1 MLLSI
6 HMSITTSDIEKL
18 ASLARMDIS
27 EEEKASFAKEIDSIL
42 GYVEQLNTVSAQAI
56 AGSSTGVTGQTDAIN
71 TPVAPLH
78 RNQLRDDIAD
88 VELNPVSEILVKAAP
103 QSEGGFVKVKKIL
116 NQ

>member
-1 MLLSI
+1 
-6 HMSITTSDIEKL
+6 MSITTSDIEKL

-42 GYVEQLNTVSAQAI
+42 GYVEQLNTVSAH
-56 AGSSTGVTGQTDAIN
+56 STGSASASTTGAAGTVN

-78 RNQLRDDIAD
+78 RNQLRDDVSDA
-88 VELNPVSEILVKAAP
+88 ELNPASELLVKAAP
-103 QSEGGFVKVKKIL
+103 QSEGDLVKVKKIL